1 MVDPARQVLLYL
13 TYTDKLIDGSPK
25 NSLTAVPLNGA
36 KLQLLLLKHLQ
47 SVSDY

>member
-1 MVDPARQVLLYL
+1 VDPARQVLLYL

-36 KLQLLLLKHLQ
+36 TLQFK
-47 SVSDY
+47 